1 LIETARCAHARLELR
16 ESARGNLPFQHSIHF
31 FRVLQRAASFRIV
44 LSPAIDADKDIALA
58 LQRGESRIRRAGGQ
72 RPKISRQIRSKGLTP
87 SSENFRLPLTAASK
101 LGANWIPV
109 RAVQKSA
116 AEQRSQCWAKQAQ
129 SPFTAIPPTFSPI
142 TTSIKSNA
150 DCRQKKAL
158 RISSGALLYHAE
170 DTLFN
175 NNKVRIA
182 RADHALRIH
191 EAIHVNRDPAT
202 VLEHK
207 VRVPDQSEMIR
218 PKSLDEELFR
228 MPAETEHFGMTR
240 SELFLVHRRRLIR
253 TRHVRLA
260 RARTRTRFILV
271 YVRSVALNFCLSAYV
286 CTRLR
291 FCLRFALLL
300 CGTHLL
306 PFRRGSSLCLFRL
319 PLRLLWLLRCL
330 AQRHKR

>member
-31 FRVLQRAASFRIV
+31 FRVLQRAASFRVV

-72 RPKISRQIRSKGLTP
+72 RPKISRQIRSKGLPP

-150 DCRQKKAL
+150 CITQ
-158 RISSGALLYHAE
+158 RIRYSTTIKSGS
-170 DTLFN
+170 
-175 NNKVRIA
+175 
-182 RADHALRIH
+182 
-191 EAIHVNRDPAT
+191 PA
-202 VLEHK
+202 
-207 VRVPDQSEMIR
+207 QI
-218 PKSLDEELFR
+218 
-228 MPAETEHFGMTR
+228 TR
-240 SELFLVHRRRLIR
+240 S
-253 TRHVRLA
+253 
-260 RARTRTRFILV
+260 V
-271 YVRSVALNFCLSAYV
+271 YTKPSTSTATQQPSRNTKYV
-286 CTRLR
+286 FPINR
-291 FCLRFALLL
+291 
-300 CGTHLL
+300 
-306 PFRRGSSLCLFRL
+306 
-319 PLRLLWLLRCL
+319 
-330 AQRHKR
+330 K